1 MANKVI
7 SNVKDRLLQQIVSSF
22 GLRVTY
28 MGCTFLTSL
37 ILARWL
43 GATEFGI
50 YTYTVSWSYL
60 LGVFSTVGLDNLLVR
75 EVAVYKNNADWGL
88 LRGILRWANLVSL
101 GFALLISVFS
111 IAIAYSTGMAQD
123 TPLFI
128 AFCVAMGSLPFIALR
143 NLRRGAMRGLQQIT
157 LGLIPEMLI
166 APVVILLSILFAFA
180 LFRHSI
186 SAVWCVVI
194 YTFVTAATLVIS
206 MSWLN
211 KSLPYGVSLLAPLYK
226 SKQWLYS
233 ALPFMLIESI
243 YIINARVDI
252 LMLGS
257 LQSIADAGIYV
268 PVNRGAQL
276 INFVLMA
283 ISSALAPKIASLYAA
298 GKLIQLEAT
307 VVKTSKLAFLPT
319 LLITTFLIAISSWYL
334 SLFGTE
340 FIAGRSAL
348 IILSVGQLIFTIT
361 GLGGLLLNMTGN
373 EKYTAMTG
381 GSSAILNTLLNYLFI
396 SRWGIVGA
404 AVATSISLLLMNLC
418 NIWLVRRR
426 LNIKSTALGI

>member
-7 SNVKDRLLQQIVSSF
+7 SNVKDRLLQQIVGSF
-22 GLRVTY
+22 GLRVIY

-37 ILARWL
+37 VLARWL

-50 YTYTVSWSYL
+50 YTYTTSWAYL

-101 GFALLISVFS
+101 GFSLVMALLS
-111 IAIAYSTGMAQD
+111 IAIAYSVGMGED
-123 TPLFI
+123 KSLFI
-128 AFCVAMGSLPFIALR
+128 AFCVAMSSLPFIALR
-143 NLRRGAMRGLQQIT
+143 NLRRGAMRGLQQVT

-166 APVVILLSILFAFA
+166 APVVILLSILFTFA
-180 LFRHSI
+180 LSSQPV
-186 SAVWCVVI
+186 SAVWCVGI
-194 YTFVTAATLVIS
+194 YTLVTAATLIIS
-206 MSWLN
+206 MNLLN
-211 KSLPYGVSLLAPLYK
+211 MSLPTGVSLLAPLYK
-226 SKQWLYS
+226 SKQWLSS
-233 ALPFMLIESI
+233 ALPFMLIEGI

-298 GKLIQLEAT
+298 GKLTQLEAT
-307 VVKTSKLAFLPT
+307 VVKTSKLAFFPT
-319 LLITTFLIAISSWYL
+319 LLITTFLIAVSSWYL
-334 SLFGTE
+334 GLFGTE
-340 FIAGRSAL
+340 FIAGRTAL
-348 IILSVGQLIFTIT
+348 IILCIGQLVFTIT

-373 EKYTAMTG
+373 EKYTAITG
-381 GSSAILNTLLNYLFI
+381 GGSAILNTLLNYLFI
-396 SRWGIVGA
+396 SQWGVVGA
-404 AVATSISLLLMNLC
+404 AIATSISLLLMNLC

-426 LNIKSTALGI
+426 LNIKSTAIGI